1 MPVGL
6 LPERCLLFAG
16 GVAGAVVVPA
26 AGVLVGAAGAAAV
39 EDGALSGH
47 TGGPDRMVRFAQ
59 HLKVGTREDLE
70 WLLLDGNYV
79 KAISTV
85 RAQ

>member
-1 MPVGL
+1 M
-6 LPERCLLFAG
+6 LFAG

-59 HLKVGTREDLE
+59 HLKVGTREDLVAF
-70 WLLLDGNYV
+70 L
-79 KAISTV
+79 
-85 RAQ
+85 